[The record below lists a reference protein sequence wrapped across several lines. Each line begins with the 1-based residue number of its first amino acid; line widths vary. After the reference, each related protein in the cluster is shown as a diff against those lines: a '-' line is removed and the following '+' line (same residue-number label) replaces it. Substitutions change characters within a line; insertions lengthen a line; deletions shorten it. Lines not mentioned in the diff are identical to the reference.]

1 MTLEREKNAE
11 TDYIAEFVADMEAY
25 GKSPSTVYEYERVLR
40 DFDKFLEDE
49 EAEEKSRGHADAT
62 RRDCMRYI
70 AYLRRTDLSSSSV
83 ATYASYLHRFYAYL
97 VKADEYPQDTNPM
110 ALVTDEM
117 DESINKNPRRRELTV
132 EDVSD
137 FLRTVNHPRD
147 RCMLVLLFKTGMR
160 AGELANLNL
169 RHVSLSA
176 EKNEKYGTGGDPLLN
191 ERSIYVDSEIEGNK
205 RVRDTLVP
213 VDDEVERELVRW
225 LRVRPE
231 IFGDEEPLFVSLS
244 PASSGRLSSEAVAEA
259 TRKYTREHGWWS
271 SENDMRQN
279 VTPHYCRHF
288 FTTYLRDASG
298 DDALVR
304 YLRGDTGGDVLE
316 TYTHNW
322 GDRVREKYEKYIYR
336 LL

>member
-1 MTLEREKNAE
+1 MSVEEE
-11 TDYIAEFVADMEAY
+11 EGQTDYIGEFVADMEAY

-40 DFDKFLEDE
+40 DFDDFLDGEN
-49 EAEEKSRGHADAT
+49 GHACAD
-62 RRDCMRYI
+62 RRDCMRYV
-70 AYLRRTDLSSSSV
+70 ANLRRSDLSDSSV
-83 ATYASYLHRFYAYL
+83 ATYASYVHRFYSYL
-97 VKADEYPQDTNPM
+97 VKADDYPHDTNPM

-117 DESINKNPRRRELTV
+117 DESVDKNPRRRELDV
-132 EDVSD
+132 EDVVG
-137 FLRTVNHPRD
+137 FLRTVTHPRD

-160 AGELANLNL
+160 AGELVNLDK
-169 RHVSLSA
+169 RHVSLGD
-176 EKNEKYGTGGDPLLN
+176 EKDERFGTGGNPLLN
-191 ERSIYVDSEIEGNK
+191 GGSIFVSNDIDGNK

-225 LRVRPE
+225 LRVRPDS
-231 IFGDEEPLFVSLS
+231 GTDALFVSLS
-244 PASSGRLSSEAVAEA
+244 PSSSGRLSAESVAEVM
-259 TRKYTREHGWWS
+259 RKYTRDYGWWS
-271 SENDMRQN
+271 PENDMRQN

-336 LL
+336 LLV